1 MLPYVRDKG
10 AATGLVTTLNT
21 TRGSRGQVLTEKRN
35 EDGGEPQNALTSEKD
50 AELVQ
55 VDLED
60 LLSQMSYA
68 IDP

>member
-1 MLPYVRDKG
+1 V
-10 AATGLVTTLNT
+10 
-21 TRGSRGQVLTEKRN
+21 TEKRN
-35 EDGGEPQNALTSEKD
+35 EDGGEPHNALEVSE
-50 AELVQ
+50 ASELVQ

>member
-1 MLPYVRDKG
+1 MLVLSHHRADRDEARVK
-10 AATGLVTTLNT
+10 
-21 TRGSRGQVLTEKRN
+21 EKRN
-35 EDGGEPQNALTSEKD
+35 EDGGEPLKCPRGFEASG
-50 AELVQ
+50 LVQ

>member
-1 MLPYVRDKG
+1 LK
-10 AATGLVTTLNT
+10 
-21 TRGSRGQVLTEKRN
+21 EKRN
-35 EDGGEPQNALTSEKD
+35 EDGGEPLNALEVSE
-50 AELVQ
+50 ASERVQ

>member
-1 MLPYVRDKG
+1 MRPQLG
-10 AATGLVTTLNT
+10 SQTSAAPKRAN
-21 TRGSRGQVLTEKRN
+21 VLKEKRN
-35 EDGGEPQNALTSEKD
+35 EDGGEPLHALEVSE
-50 AELVQ
+50 ASERVQ

>member
-1 MLPYVRDKG
+1 MLE
-10 AATGLVTTLNT
+10 A
-21 TRGSRGQVLTEKRN
+21 LTEKRN
-35 EDGGEPQNALTSEKD
+35 EDGGEPLNALEASE
-50 AELVQ
+50 ASGLVQ

>member
-1 MLPYVRDKG
+1 VK
-10 AATGLVTTLNT
+10 
-21 TRGSRGQVLTEKRN
+21 EKRN
-35 EDGGEPQNALTSEKD
+35 EDGGEPLNALEISEVS
-50 AELVQ
+50 ELVQ